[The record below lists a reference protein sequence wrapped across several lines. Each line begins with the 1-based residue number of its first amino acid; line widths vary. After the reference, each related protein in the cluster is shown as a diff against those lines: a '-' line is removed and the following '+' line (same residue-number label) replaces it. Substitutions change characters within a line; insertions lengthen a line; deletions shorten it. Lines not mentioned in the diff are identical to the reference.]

1 MVSAVSS
8 SVSAL
13 RAASVSLSARAD
25 NVAHVRTT
33 VRVDE
38 VSIDRPLRQNPA
50 DGVFR
55 PTRPTFIAR
64 EGGGVDVKIEE
75 VDHSHIVV
83 FDPQDAMA
91 DGDGQVAVPTAN
103 LEADLV
109 GSIQDRTMFV
119 ANLAVMRTQDE
130 TIGALLDDE
139 V

>member
-50 DGVFR
+50 DGVMAFR
-55 PTRPTFIAR
+55 GHASIAP
-64 EGGGVDVKIEE
+64 EGSGVDVKIEQ
-75 VDHSHIVV
+75 VDHSHRVV
-83 FDPQDAMA
+83 FDPRDARA
-91 DGDGQVAVPTAN
+91 NEDGQVAVPTVN

-130 TIGALLDDE
+130 MIGALLDDE